1 MLRFEKK
8 PRSQER
14 GVAMILVIFVVAL
27 ASIVIVEL
35 TRSTWISARRS
46 AMLSNQLQAEYIL
59 KSALNFSRKLI
70 ALKHNLPAAAGGEAL
85 PDPLAIF
92 ANGAPIPPDLLG
104 IDQPGLLL
112 ELEVRPEDSRL
123 RLDLLGPQGNVNLWG
138 PVFKR
143 LFTILGFA
151 TDEEPDESG
160 MFPDKIFKPE
170 DLVGVLIDA
179 MDADSDSLSSFPFA
193 RGIEGDLPNGAR
205 FPNERLTAVEDLR
218 SLPGFTA
225 NRLKKLSPLLTT
237 RGKFKVN
244 VNRASAEVLM
254 ALHED
259 LDQGVAERI
268 IASRAEAEFKRPAW
282 PDSFSTIV
290 GANVW
295 AEISTMV
302 DIESTW
308 YQIIAKVDYGGSSR
322 FFLRASVFENP
333 GCLARCPRLVHLSC
347 IDFMSATLRS

>member
-1 MLRFEKK
+1 MLILQGANMLISRN
-8 PRSQER
+8 RHRAQEQ
-14 GVAMILVIFVVAL
+14 GVALIMVVFVVAL

-35 TRSTWISARRS
+35 TRSTWLSARRS

-70 ALKHNLPAAAGGEAL
+70 SLKHSLPAAAAAEAL

-92 ANGAPIPPDLLG
+92 ANGAPIPPALLG
-104 IDQPGLLL
+104 IEQPGLLL

-123 RLDLLGPQGNVNLWG
+123 RLDLLGPQGNINLWG

-143 LFTILGFA
+143 LFTILGFDK
-151 TDEEPDESG
+151 DEEPDESG
-160 MFPDKIFKPE
+160 MFPDKVFSPE
-170 DLVGVLIDA
+170 ELVGVLIDA
-179 MDADSDSLSSFPFA
+179 MDADTETLSSYPFA
-193 RGIEGDLPNGAR
+193 RGIEGDLPAGQR

-218 SLPGFTA
+218 GLPGFTA

-254 ALHED
+254 ALHDEI
-259 LDQGVAERI
+259 DQEVAARI
-268 IASRAEAEFKRPAW
+268 ITSRTDTEFKRPAW

-308 YQIIAKVDYGGSSR
+308 YQIIAKVDYGGNSR
-322 FFLRASVFENP
+322 FFLRSSVFENP
-333 GCLARCPRLVHLSC
+333 GVPGEMPQ
-347 IDFMSATLRS
+347 INTLELY